1 MSFLRKVKIF
11 DSSLR
16 DGSHAVKQQ
25 LFPEQIEAYCDAV
38 DGSGL
43 HTVIVGHGNGLGASS
58 IQMGLSAMDE
68 VDMVRVA
75 HNHLKKTRLGT
86 FVTVGFGTIEDHIK
100 PAMACGTEVFCIAT
114 HCTESD
120 TMRRHVQYV
129 SRHGKEVYGVLMN
142 CHLTSINSLVEQAKN
157 IASYGGDGVIL
168 MDSAGTFIPDQIS
181 RIVEELCNHVDIDIG
196 FHAHNNLSMAV
207 ANSYAAIS
215 SGASIIDGT
224 VLGFGAGAG
233 NCQLEALIA
242 LMEKNGI
249 RTGIDLYRLM
259 DAGKNVISGMMH
271 YDRGIDGTC
280 IISGYAGVVST
291 FRTKVEYIAKMKNV
305 DPRDVFLALGERKA
319 IAGQDDL
326 ILEVANH
333 LAEHGK
339 RYGGNHGKFGKI

>member
-1 MSFLRKVKIF
+1 MSILRKVKIF

-25 LFPEQIEAYCDAV
+25 LFQDQIEAYCDAV

-68 VDMVRVA
+68 VDMVRTA
-75 HNHLKKTRLGT
+75 HSHLKKTRLGT

-100 PAMACGTEVFCIAT
+100 PAMDSGTEVFCIAT

-120 TMRRHVQYV
+120 TMRRHVQYI

-142 CHLTSINSLVEQAKN
+142 CHLTTVDSLVEQAKN

-168 MDSAGTFIPDQIS
+168 MDSAGALTPD
-181 RIVEELCNHVDIDIG
+181 RVRCIVEKLCDQVDIDIG

-207 ANSYAAIS
+207 ANSYAAIT

-224 VLGFGAGAG
+224 VMGFGSGAG

-242 LMEKNGI
+242 LLEKNGI

-259 DAGKNVISGMMH
+259 DAGKDVISGMMH
-271 YDRGIDGTC
+271 YNRGIDGTC
-280 IISGYAGVVST
+280 IVSGYAGVVST
-291 FRTKVEYIAKMKNV
+291 FRTKVEYIAKMKDV
-305 DPRDVFLALGERKA
+305 DPRDIFMALGERKA

-326 ILEVANH
+326 ILEVANY
-333 LAEHGK
+333 LAESQKKYGGKHGK
-339 RYGGNHGKFGKI
+339 LGKI